1 MFLLLSSLTVLAS
14 ISPNSQLT
22 AKSDYQINS
31 EISNHAF
38 QPAYTSKYLTGF
50 SKNTAIFHSYAT
62 TVGGGSFFVQNISC
76 TYETCYSNYNPY
88 NKDIYTVAAGIGELL
103 MINSSNEI
111 QQKINR
117 HRQSLHKNE
126 KLQCF
131 WKNLSNIWR
140 YTLAERH
147 DLIFLN

>member
-1 MFLLLSSLTVLAS
+1 MVLNRIFSVLVIIFLLLSSLTVLAS

-76 TYETCYSNYNPY
+76 TYEKPFGRD
-88 NKDIYTVAAGIGELL
+88 KFVMIVPLL
-103 MINSSNEI
+103 AITFI
-111 QQKINR
+111 
-117 HRQSLHKNE
+117 
-126 KLQCF
+126 
-131 WKNLSNIWR
+131 
-140 YTLAERH
+140 
-147 DLIFLN
+147 